1 MRKKIMI
8 IVNAVFLLVVVTL
21 FYQAFKIYLMR
32 GSIEEEIVVLE
43 EKMTE
48 YTEKKKKLEENIRNF
63 SEEEKVERIA
73 RDRLNLK
80 KEGEVVYKIVD

>member
-1 MRKKIMI
+1 MI

-32 GSIEEEIVVLE
+32 GAIEEEIVVLE

>member
-1 MRKKIMI
+1 MKKKIMI
-8 IVNAVFLLVVVTL
+8 IVNAAFLLVVVTL